1 MNDTQRQAFRQ
12 RMALAQ
18 QAYHQRR
25 WQQAFTFL
33 EQAHILGQRST
44 RAHTLSHWWMLK
56 VGWRQRDWREV
67 RGQWLRL
74 PAALLMSRLWV
85 PEGNTGG
92 ANVSPLQPM
101 AIPEPLK
108 TLMEVR

>member
-1 MNDTQRQAFRQ
+1 MNDTQRQAFQQ
-12 RMALAQ
+12 RMTLARA
-18 QAYHQRR
+18 AYHEQR
-25 WQQAFTFL
+25 WQQAFALL

-92 ANVSPLQPM
+92 ANVSSLKPM

>member
-12 RMALAQ
+12 RMELARK
-18 QAYHQRR
+18 AYQERR
-25 WQQAFTFL
+25 WQQAFTLL

-92 ANVSPLQPM
+92 ANVSPLKPM

>member
-1 MNDTQRQAFRQ
+1 MHPRQ
-12 RMALAQ
+12 RRAFQYTMNQARNAYQAEQWSEAFAL
-18 QAYHQRR
+18 
-25 WQQAFTFL
+25 L

-44 RAHTLSHWWMLK
+44 RAHTLSHWWMFK
-56 VGWRQRDWREV
+56 VAWRQRDWHEI

-92 ANVSPLQPM
+92 ANVSPLKPM
-101 AIPEPLK
+101 PIPASLK
-108 TLMEVR
+108 MHMETR